1 MKEFVITFS
10 VSGTDTQ
17 VSSISA
23 NSLLEAIN
31 HLLKSHKQINN
42 IISIKE
48 IH

>member
-10 VSGTDTQ
+10 VSGNDTQ
-17 VSSISA
+17 VSEISE

-31 HLLKSHKQINN
+31 NLLKSHRQLNN

-48 IH
+48 IK